1 MSGGLY
7 GLEALGTRLR
17 LFYLRIPIR
26 EEMTMTRSTAA
37 TVLTVDDD
45 PIVRADLRL
54 VLEDAGFDVCGD
66 ARDGIEAVELART
79 HRPDV
84 IVLDLAL
91 PRLDGVEVT
100 RQILGERDVPIVALT
115 GYGSTAGG
123 IAERAVEAG
132 ATSVVQ
138 KPFADHAVVGAVN
151 DALAAHTTRVRER
164 SRETLAELVGLLGYP
179 EEWASTLE
187 SQAYAAG
194 KIWFRAR

>member
-1 MSGGLY
+1 LHSIG
-7 GLEALGTRLR
+7 
-17 LFYLRIPIR
+17 
-26 EEMTMTRSTAA
+26 EEKSMTRSAAA

-66 ARDGIEAVELART
+66 ARDGVEAVELART

-91 PRLDGVEVT
+91 PRLDGVEAT

-115 GYGSTAGG
+115 GYGTEADG

-151 DALAAHTTRVRER
+151 DALAAHTARIRER
-164 SRETLAELVGLLGYP
+164 SRETLAELVGMLGYP
-179 EEWASTLE
+179 VEWASTLE
-187 SQAYAAG
+187 SQAHAAG
-194 KIWFRAR
+194 TIWVRTR